1 LNKNASE
8 EVANATLTDTHRGVG
23 IIVDNSDGDEGD
35 PTRPRGRKRRIS
47 DKENG
52 ERKKTKV
59 SMPMFMINS
68 LTSQFC
74 TERNGLA
81 YQDSSWGEKVN
92 SENIC
97 ENHLA
102 IGR

>member
-1 LNKNASE
+1 MNRNASE

-35 PTRPRGRKRRIS
+35 PTHPRGRKRRIS

-59 SMPMFMINS
+59 SMPMLMINS
-68 LTSQFC
+68 LHNFVQKGMDLRIKIQAGGKRSTVKISVKI
-74 TERNGLA
+74 T
-81 YQDSSWGEKVN
+81 
-92 SENIC
+92 
-97 ENHLA
+97 
-102 IGR
+102 